1 MMRWGPT
8 GDGRDKR
15 REKVGEAGV
24 HVKGG
29 LAVGGAGVEGEADGV
44 KGVEEGDI
52 ALEAKTERE
61 RERERMRMIMI
72 ERENER
78 ERMRERE

>member
-1 MMRWGPT
+1 MGETRG
-8 GDGRDKR
+8 
-15 REKVGEAGV
+15 EKVGEAGV

-61 RERERMRMIMI
+61 RKRERMRK
-72 ERENER
+72 RER
-78 ERMRERE
+78 ERMRERKRENERAKERE

>member
-1 MMRWGPT
+1 MGETRG
-8 GDGRDKR
+8 
-15 REKVGEAGV
+15 EKVGEAGV

-61 RERERMRMIMI
+61 RERER
-72 ERENER
+72 E
-78 ERMRERE
+78 

>member
-1 MMRWGPT
+1 M
-8 GDGRDKR
+8 
-15 REKVGEAGV
+15 

-61 RERERMRMIMI
+61 RETERERQRVN
-72 ERENER
+72 EKER